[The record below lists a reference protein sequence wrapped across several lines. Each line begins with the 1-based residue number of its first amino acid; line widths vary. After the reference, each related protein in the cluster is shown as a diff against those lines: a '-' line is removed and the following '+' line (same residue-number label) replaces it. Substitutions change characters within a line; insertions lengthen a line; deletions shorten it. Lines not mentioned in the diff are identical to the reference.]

1 MPDVEDKGE
10 DQEEGSPS
18 SGNEKELLPEPGAG
32 GGRDLASPASV
43 SSASPS
49 SPPSASS
56 ASPSAPG
63 QPGVI
68 SSIEVTPYPSTM
80 LSLLSL
86 VIRARAPGSSVGA
99 PVVVV
104 QQQPS
109 AAGEAEGGAAAAR
122 GQPCVV
128 GVVIKRSSGK
138 RRQVSSAGGGGLG
151 GGRRRGHRSYGVGQA
166 GRGAPEEDRVVA
178 VATPLLR
185 LFLESAAARDD
196 AEEGEEIG
204 GVEAAGGGPATFDSG
219 GHASDGKGPAASDGG
234 NGRPAGSDFVGLAS
248 LGIQFKTLMSA
259 SLRQALGMGEHQTG
273 IKGWKTAEH
282 RSWEWGG
289 VTNRSGA

>member
-32 GGRDLASPASV
+32 GGRDPASPF
-43 SSASPS
+43 SA

-56 ASPSAPG
+56 PSSPTASPSAPS

-68 SSIEVTPYPSTM
+68 RSIEVTPYPSTM

-86 VIRARAPGSSVGA
+86 VVRALAPGSSVGA

-128 GVVIKRSSGK
+128 GVVIKRSSCK

-219 GHASDGKGPAASDGG
+219 GHASDGRGPAASDGG
-234 NGRPAGSDFVGLAS
+234 CGRPAGSDFVGLAS

-273 IKGWKTAEH
+273 M
-282 RSWEWGG
+282 SG
-289 VTNRSGA
+289 VGAA